1 MVPSTMSTTRKYGW
15 LVWASV
21 SDLPL
26 GTRLPPLTSAKSPI
40 VLSDQSGLVL
50 MVGLRV
56 MLRWCWVF
64 VWLWW
69 QYWTY
74 FMEDYLRFNLLLL
87 ELIMKII
94 LYCLYLSQ
102 FDTESY
108 LILQVQSESY
118 YFTQHYLSPD
128 PSFYNCHLPVYNY
141 PNINHTPCTNTT
153 N

>member
-1 MVPSTMSTTRKYGW
+1 MYWMLMWLLLLLYYLLGLW
-15 LVWASV
+15 LVWYFV
-21 SDLPL
+21 L
-26 GTRLPPLTSAKSPI
+26 RLRLR
-40 VLSDQSGLVL
+40 L
-50 MVGLRV
+50 ML
-56 MLRWCWVF
+56 MLRLRLMLRLCWVF
-64 VWLWW
+64 GWLWW

-87 ELIMKII
+87 DLIMKII

-102 FDTESY
+102 FDPESY